1 MGLLLGL
8 LIAYRRDSEGPRARR
23 SRTIYGRTGLP
34 LLWHGSLESHGE
46 APQGL
51 RAVVAPYP
59 EADFFAVDANPQS
72 ADLARRLSPYARV
85 HRPQGRH
92 AKPAEPSAI
101 LVANP
106 RTPVREIARAA
117 DRLNAS
123 GHDVAGVLV
132 ADAPLS

>member
-23 SRTIYGRTGLP
+23 SGSIYRRTGLP
-34 LLWHGSLESHGE
+34 LLWHGALGSHGE

-51 RAVVAPYP
+51 RAVVAPYRG
-59 EADFFAVDANPQS
+59 ADFFAVDENRESAN
-72 ADLARRLSPYARV
+72 LALTLSSDARV
-85 HRPQGRH
+85 ERPQGRH

-106 RTPVREIARAA
+106 RTPVREIALAA
-117 DRLNAS
+117 HRLDAS
-123 GHDVAGVLV
+123 GHDVAGVLL
-132 ADAPLS
+132 ADAPRS